1 MAEWKKVVVSGSSAA
16 LKEITND
23 PAVATTT
30 HLTNTRLTGSF
41 SGSFS
46 GDGTGITGVTGEID
60 IDSLASGN
68 SIVGTDLLVYS
79 DAGTEKSL
87 TYAILSGSIYAGV
100 TGDISIG
107 EGGASS
113 IGNDKVTINMIQEAA
128 TGSILSTITGD
139 VVVGT
144 GGDASIQADKITL
157 AMLKR
162 ATTGSI
168 LATISGDV
176 AVGEGGD
183 STIQTDAV
191 EGSMLNSN
199 VVGEGLVQGTDNALS
214 MSINGLTGAVIDVAN
229 DSIAFVD
236 ANDSNATRKESIS
249 DLAGLQAGKGLA
261 ASSGVFNLEVTAD
274 SGLAFTGAGAAGT
287 LGLDLDG
294 TTGNDT
300 LQMGANG
307 LSLKTTI
314 PGDRTFSDDVTV
326 NGNLSVA
333 GTASFT
339 NATNL
344 AVADKYILLNS
355 GSSSTGDG
363 GIVIQ
368 QATNGTGDLF
378 GFDSGTTRF
387 GVTSSFNADTAAD
400 FQPDAFVS
408 VAIDSGMISSQSPDD
423 VAARYKKNGNI
434 FVEEGSDNIYIYVE
448 NA

>member
-1 MAEWKKVVVSGSSAA
+1 
-16 LKEITND
+16 
-23 PAVATTT
+23 
-30 HLTNTRLTGSF
+30 
-41 SGSFS
+41 
-46 GDGTGITGVTGEID
+46 
-60 IDSLASGN
+60 
-68 SIVGTDLLVYS
+68 
-79 DAGTEKSL
+79 
-87 TYAILSGSIYAGV
+87 
-100 TGDISIG
+100 
-107 EGGASS
+107 
-113 IGNDKVTINMIQEAA
+113 
-128 TGSILSTITGD
+128 
-139 VVVGT
+139 
-144 GGDASIQADKITL
+144 
-157 AMLKR
+157 MLKR